1 MGFVKFNEAKQP
13 TFVKCLFY
21 GLAGIGKTTFALSSP
36 GPQAIIDFDNGLHR
50 TNYQHRYNADVLQP
64 TNWQEVIAALQD
76 TTAMRGYKTLVV
88 DTIDKMMD
96 FIIEYK
102 CGQRQPSIKDW
113 SGINAEFTYFCRLI
127 DTIGINVIFLSHETT
142 TQEKDARGQDVY
154 RYKPSLREKNFVY
167 IQNSL
172 DILGFMQR
180 TDIQGRTK
188 RVISL
193 NSTICECKQPS
204 GMPNIIELPEV
215 LDLQGNQ
222 TQDNDSFSKF
232 ILEPY
237 IALKQREASAIAG
250 YSALMG
256 AIRNDIAAICDAE
269 SATAFLAKVDSYNH
283 IGNSKIEMKALLV
296 QKTAAL
302 GLHYDKNTGKYVAA

>member
-64 TNWQEVIAALQD
+64 ANWQDVMAALQD
-76 TTAMRGYKTLVV
+76 VNAMRGYKTLIV

-127 DTIGINVIFLSHETT
+127 DTIGINVIFLSHEATS
-142 TQEKDARGQDVY
+142 QEKDARGQDVY
-154 RYKPSLREKNFVY
+154 RYKPSLREKNFTY

-180 TDIQGRTK
+180 TDIKGITK
-188 RVISL
+188 RVITL

-204 GMPNIIELPEV
+204 GMPDIIELGEV
-215 LDLQGNQ
+215 LDKNGNK
-222 TQDNDSFSKF
+222 TCENTAFVDN
-232 ILEPY
+232 ILNPY
-237 IALKQREASAIAG
+237 LEGKKREADAMMK
-250 YSALMG
+250 YSNLIT
-256 AIRNDIAAICDAE
+256 AIRNDIATISDAE
-269 SATAFLAKVDSYNH
+269 SANAYLTKVNTYEH
-283 IGNSKIEMKALLV
+283 IGNSMIELKSMLV
-296 QKTAAL
+296 AKTSSL
-302 GLHYDKNTGKYVAA
+302 GLHYDKTVGGYVAA